1 MKMRYFFKYF
11 CKSLTFF
18 KSNIIV
24 LFVLSLL
31 SSFMYFF
38 VQISIDGNMAVINK
52 KVTLLSTD
60 KELFAS
66 LQSNEVLALT
76 FLFILSLVTGFVYFM
91 FCKKYCSIHKREF
104 GCFIVNGYSAN
115 QMSWIVLLLSTIFVI
130 LAYLCG
136 LGLGWIASDIMINLY
151 KEVYSLEYLQKG
163 LTINNALIALLCAVI
178 PTVPAIPIMA
188 NTMNDDTATLL
199 NRGNNKSHFRT
210 GKVSKALLSKLSF
223 FLRLALRKPF
233 QLFIIIAAVGI
244 FSILLIMSFSLN
256 LSSQY
261 LFSTMSTGR
270 NYEYDISFKTMHS
283 ETTESDNCT
292 FYLSEPININL
303 SDRQKSATIIGIEEN
318 NHLLLENMQGK
329 QLKDIPKNTVVIS
342 QAMAELY
349 NIEQENV
356 ILAALNG
363 KELRLTVFDI
373 SKNADNWTIYSSKNT
388 LTEFLSIPNDSFN
401 GIYSSN
407 LSSVPNIQSATVQSI
422 NDRETELKNNN
433 VSNRVSAVICQILAC
448 VIGCLLFYLTIL
460 LKFQEDTKNILILDM
475 MGYPARQ
482 INKMLISIYRPMINI
497 AFFLLLIP
505 NIEICKSIHRSLSLA
520 TNDFIPFQSSVMVV
534 LIIFVLLNLLY
545 SIIKYSF
552 NLKISTIQKNA
563 NSHKYII

>member
-1 MKMRYFFKYF
+1 MRMRHFLKCFY
-11 CKSLTFF
+11 KSLIHF

-38 VQISIDGNMAVINK
+38 VQISIDGNMAVLNRK
-52 KVTLLSTD
+52 ATLVSTD
-60 KELFAS
+60 KEFLVS
-66 LQSNEVLALT
+66 LQSNGVLALT
-76 FLFILSLVTGFVYFM
+76 FLLILSLITGFVYFI
-91 FCKKYCSIHKREF
+91 FYKNYCSKHKREF
-104 GCFIVNGYSAN
+104 GCFIANGYSAY
-115 QMSWIVLLLSTIFVI
+115 QMSWTVLLLSILFVI

-136 LGLGWIASDIMINLY
+136 LGLGWITSDIMLKLL
-151 KEVYSLEYLQKG
+151 KEVYALEYLQKG
-163 LTINNALIALLCAVI
+163 LTINSGLIALLCAVI
-178 PTVPAIPIMA
+178 PTISAIPIMVI
-188 NTMNDDTATLL
+188 TMNDDTATLL
-199 NRGNNKSHFRT
+199 SKGNSKSYFRT

-223 FLRLALRKPF
+223 SLRLALRKPF
-233 QLFIIIAAVGI
+233 QLFMSIIAVGI

-270 NYEYDISFKTMHS
+270 NYEYDISFKTMQS
-283 ETTESDNCT
+283 EPTESNNCT

-303 SDRQKSATIIGIEEN
+303 TDQQRNATIIGIDKN

-329 QLKDIPKNTVVIS
+329 QLKDIPQNTVVIG

-349 NIEQENV
+349 DIEQENV
-356 ILAALNG
+356 ISITLNG

-373 SKNADNWTIYSSKNT
+373 SKNADNWTVYSSKNT
-388 LTEFLSIPNDSFN
+388 LTELLNIPNGSFN
-401 GIYSSN
+401 GIYTGN
-407 LSSVPNIQSATVQSI
+407 LSSVQNIQAATVQSI
-422 NDRETELKNNN
+422 NDREAELKNNN

-448 VIGCLLFYLTIL
+448 IIGCLLLYLTIL

-482 INKMLISIYRPMINI
+482 INRMFISVYRPLINI
-497 AFFLLLIP
+497 TFFLLLLP
-505 NIEICKSIHRSLSLA
+505 TIEICKSIHESLSLA
-520 TNDFIPFQSSVMVV
+520 TNDYIPFQSNMTVI

-545 SIIKYSF
+545 SLIKYSF
-552 NLKISTIQKNA
+552 NLRISAIQKSA
-563 NSHKYII
+563 NSQKYII